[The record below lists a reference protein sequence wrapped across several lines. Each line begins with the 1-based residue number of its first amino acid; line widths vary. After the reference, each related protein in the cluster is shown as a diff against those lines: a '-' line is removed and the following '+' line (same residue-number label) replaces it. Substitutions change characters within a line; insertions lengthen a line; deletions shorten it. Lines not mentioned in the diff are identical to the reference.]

1 MEKGPLWDH
10 LYNTNLP
17 SLSWNQRL
25 GICIGAAKGLHYLH
39 KGVVV
44 RGIIHHDVKS
54 SNLLLDENHVAK
66 VADFGLS
73 RTGPLDH
80 QSYVSTGVKGT
91 LGYLEPEYLRPTMA
105 DVLWDLEYALQL

>member
-1 MEKGPLWDH
+1 MQKGPLWDH

-66 VADFGLS
+66 VADFGLW
-73 RTGPLDH
+73 GILN
-80 QSYVSTGVKGT
+80 
-91 LGYLEPEYLRPTMA
+91 LNI
-105 DVLWDLEYALQL
+105 